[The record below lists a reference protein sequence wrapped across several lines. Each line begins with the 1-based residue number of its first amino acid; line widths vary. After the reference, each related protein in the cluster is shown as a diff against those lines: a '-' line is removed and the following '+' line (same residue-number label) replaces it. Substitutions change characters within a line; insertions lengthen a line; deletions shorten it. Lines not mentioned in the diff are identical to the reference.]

1 MTGVRFLKTLT
12 AAVVLA
18 AAPCAHAQTL
28 DEVLAVVYETNPVIR
43 AERARQEATLE
54 GPNQARAAILPQIS
68 VDSSYSDSHNDQ
80 VVNADLFGQ
89 IVEEDREFDLNP
101 AIVAVSAQQTVFQGF
116 RNINRIKQARARVRS
131 GDAQLRIIEQQ
142 VLLQAATVYFDVQ
155 RDMEIYQANKSNV
168 DVLIEKLSQA
178 EKQLRYGDITR
189 TDVDQARARLAGA
202 SADLSAAQASLS
214 TSRAGFERVLG
225 DAPGTL
231 QKVDSLPALPATEEE
246 AQALALELAPALQL
260 VREQEVVSR
269 RQIAIEKSNFAPN
282 ISFNTYYKYSDE
294 PNSFIV
300 RDEEFSY
307 GVRASIPIFN
317 GGLNYSKTRE
327 AVALNKSD
335 KSRITAAERDVRASV
350 SAAWNQLVAA
360 RARIAAA
367 ETQVGANENA
377 LSGVRRE
384 ADAGVRTT
392 LDVLNAE
399 QETLNSKV
407 ALASARRDELVAA
420 YTLLAAVGAP
430 VGIETDRPPEDQA
443 AAAAPVIEPDSGGA
457 EAHAASRGAVARA
470 EPAVTLAGVDAAD
483 DEAPLPVTQTA
494 ESMAVQQPVA
504 LAVSAR
510 AEAGHTYYV
519 QLGSYYSDED
529 ARRALDAARQS
540 REPRLKFA
548 AQTYGASVEPA
559 TVNGAQY
566 YRVRTGPMSYAEASD
581 LCRDIAQDCIVING
595 L

>member
-1 MTGVRFLKTLT
+1 MLVMT
-12 AAVVLA
+12 AAVLA
-18 AAPCAHAQTL
+18 AASPACGQTL

-43 AERARQEATLE
+43 AERARQEATSE
-54 GPNQARAAILPQIS
+54 APKQARAAILPQIS

-80 VVNADLFGQ
+80 IVNSDLFGQ
-89 IVEEDREFDLNP
+89 VVDENREFDLNP
-101 AIVAVSAQQTVFQGF
+101 GIVAVSAQQTVFQGF

-131 GDAQLRIIEQQ
+131 GDAQLRITEQQ

-168 DVLIEKLSQA
+168 DVLMEKLSQA
-178 EKQLRYGDITR
+178 EKQLRYGDITK

-202 SADLSAAQASLS
+202 TAELSEAQARLS

-231 QKVDSLPALPATEEE
+231 QKVDSPPELPATEEE
-246 AQALALELAPALQL
+246 AQALALELAPLLQF
-260 VREQEVVSR
+260 VREQEAVSR
-269 RQIAIEKSNFAPN
+269 RQIAIERGSFAPS

-335 KSRITAAERDVRASV
+335 KSRIIAAERDVRASV

-360 RARIAAA
+360 RARITAA
-367 ETQVGANENA
+367 ETQVHANENA

-384 ADAGVRTT
+384 AAAGVRTT

-420 YTLLAAVGAP
+420 FTLLAAVGAP
-430 VGIETDRPPEDQA
+430 IGIETDRAPEDHADYVAPAVEPVMSETGDARRGGLVMTEA
-443 AAAAPVIEPDSGGA
+443 AASPETLVPRVEMPERQPAP
-457 EAHAASRGAVARA
+457 
-470 EPAVTLAGVDAAD
+470 
-483 DEAPLPVTQTA
+483 
-494 ESMAVQQPVA
+494 QPVA
-504 LAVSAR
+504 VTTAAG
-510 AEAGHTYYV
+510 AEAGHTYYA

-529 ARRALDAARQS
+529 ARRALDAALQS
-540 REPRLKFA
+540 NEQGLKSA
-548 AQTYGASVEPA
+548 AQTFGAAVEPA
-559 TVNGAQY
+559 LVDGVAY
-566 YRVRTGPMSYAEASD
+566 YRVRTGPMPYSEASS
-581 LCRDIAQDCIVING
+581 LCRGLSLDCIVINSP
-595 L
+595 